1 MFFSCKVSRRI
12 RLFITRKNNYASCQN
27 ENTNPPQRATNSS
40 NEARHEC
47 STGILPVGQ
56 PGVSPGESLFGRR
69 DARRPHSRDGSAAAA
84 GSMIYLDYNA
94 TTPLCDEAREAMLL
108 YLDRHFGNPSSVHAA
123 GREARAAIDGARDK
137 LAALLRV
144 EPHELIFTSG
154 GTESC
159 NLAVLG
165 LARCPS
171 SRGGHV
177 ISNKAEHHAVLNAL
191 EYLEKRKNFEVT
203 WLNVSRDGIV
213 DLDQLASS
221 IRSDTRLVSIMTAN
235 NETGVI
241 QPMRE
246 ISQICRDRGVLL
258 HSDMVQ
264 AFGKTD
270 VDVSLVDVASF
281 AAHKFYGPKGTG
293 FLCLRAGLPI
303 QPIMFGGAHE
313 NQRRPG
319 TENVAGIAGM
329 AAAAEWILRD
339 RETEQERRAGLRDQL
354 WRGIA
359 DVFPDAQ
366 QNGDPTHRLANTLN
380 ASFIGVDS
388 ETMLMALD
396 LEGICASSGSACMVG
411 SVRASHVLLAMG
423 LPMERARSAIRLSL
437 GEWTTAEEI
446 ADAGDALDRI
456 AKRTKDARE
465 YALA

>member
-1 MFFSCKVSRRI
+1 
-12 RLFITRKNNYASCQN
+12 
-27 ENTNPPQRATNSS
+27 
-40 NEARHEC
+40 
-47 STGILPVGQ
+47 
-56 PGVSPGESLFGRR
+56 
-69 DARRPHSRDGSAAAA
+69 
-84 GSMIYLDYNA
+84 MIYLDYNA
-94 TTPLCDEAREAMLL
+94 TTPLCDAAREAMLP
-108 YLDRHFGNPSSVHAA
+108 YLGRYFGNPSSVHAA
-123 GREARAAIDGARDK
+123 GREARAAIDNARDK
-137 LAALLRV
+137 LGALLRAKPG
-144 EPHELIFTSG
+144 EIIFTG
-154 GTESC
+154 GATESC

-165 LARCPS
+165 LARSSS
-171 SRGGHV
+171 SRGGHI
-177 ISNKAEHHAVLNAL
+177 ISNKAEHHAVLHPL
-191 EYLEKRKNFEVT
+191 EHLEQHEGFEVT
-203 WLNVSRDGIV
+203 WLNVSESGMV
-213 DLDQLASS
+213 DLDQLADS
-221 IRSDTRLVSIMTAN
+221 IRPDTRLVSIMTAN

-339 RETEQERRAGLRDQL
+339 RETEQERRAQLRDQL
-354 WRGIA
+354 WRSIV

-437 GEWTTAEEI
+437 GKWTTAKEI

>member
-1 MFFSCKVSRRI
+1 
-12 RLFITRKNNYASCQN
+12 
-27 ENTNPPQRATNSS
+27 
-40 NEARHEC
+40 
-47 STGILPVGQ
+47 
-56 PGVSPGESLFGRR
+56 
-69 DARRPHSRDGSAAAA
+69 
-84 GSMIYLDYNA
+84 MIYLDYNA
-94 TTPLCDEAREAMLL
+94 TTPLCDAAREAMLP
-108 YLDRHFGNPSSVHAA
+108 YLGRYFGNPSSVHAA
-123 GREARAAIDGARDK
+123 GREARAAIDNARDK
-137 LAALLRV
+137 LGVLLRAKPG
-144 EPHELIFTSG
+144 EIIFTG
-154 GTESC
+154 GATESC
-159 NLAVLG
+159 NLGVLG
-165 LARCPS
+165 LARSSS
-171 SRGGHV
+171 SRGGHI
-177 ISNKAEHHAVLNAL
+177 ISNKAEHHAVLHPL
-191 EYLEKRKNFEVT
+191 EHLEQHEGFEVT
-203 WLNVSRDGIV
+203 WLNVSESGMV
-213 DLDQLASS
+213 DLDQLADS
-221 IRSDTRLVSIMTAN
+221 IRPDTRLVSIMTAN
-235 NETGVI
+235 NETGVV

-329 AAAAEWILRD
+329 AAAAEWILHD
-339 RETEQERRAGLRDQL
+339 RETEQERRAQLRDQL
-354 WRGIA
+354 WRSIA

-437 GEWTTAEEI
+437 GKWTTAEEI
-446 ADAGDALDRI
+446 AATGDALDRI

>member
-1 MFFSCKVSRRI
+1 
-12 RLFITRKNNYASCQN
+12 
-27 ENTNPPQRATNSS
+27 
-40 NEARHEC
+40 
-47 STGILPVGQ
+47 
-56 PGVSPGESLFGRR
+56 
-69 DARRPHSRDGSAAAA
+69 
-84 GSMIYLDYNA
+84 MIYLDYNA
-94 TTPLCDEAREAMLL
+94 TTPLCDAAREAMLP
-108 YLDRHFGNPSSVHAA
+108 YLGRYFGNPSSVHAA
-123 GREARAAIDGARDK
+123 GREARAAIDNARDK
-137 LAALLRV
+137 LGALLRAKPG
-144 EPHELIFTSG
+144 EIIFTG
-154 GTESC
+154 GATESC

-165 LARCPS
+165 LARSSS
-171 SRGGHV
+171 SRGGHI
-177 ISNKAEHHAVLNAL
+177 ISNKAEHHAVLHPL
-191 EYLEKRKNFEVT
+191 EHLEQHEGFEVT
-203 WLNVSRDGIV
+203 WLNVSESGMV
-213 DLDQLASS
+213 DLDQLADS
-221 IRSDTRLVSIMTAN
+221 IRPDTRLVSIMTAN

-339 RETEQERRAGLRDQL
+339 RETEQERRARLRDQL

-366 QNGDPTHRLANTLN
+366 QNGDPAHRLANTLN
-380 ASFIGVDS
+380 TSFIGIDS

-437 GEWTTAEEI
+437 GKWTTAEEI
-446 ADAGDALDRI
+446 AATGDALDRI

>member
-1 MFFSCKVSRRI
+1 
-12 RLFITRKNNYASCQN
+12 
-27 ENTNPPQRATNSS
+27 
-40 NEARHEC
+40 
-47 STGILPVGQ
+47 
-56 PGVSPGESLFGRR
+56 
-69 DARRPHSRDGSAAAA
+69 
-84 GSMIYLDYNA
+84 MIYLDYNA
-94 TTPLCDEAREAMLL
+94 TTPLCDAAREAMLP
-108 YLDRHFGNPSSVHAA
+108 YLGRYFGNPSSVHAA
-123 GREARAAIDGARDK
+123 GREARAAIDNARDK
-137 LAALLRV
+137 LGALLRAKPG
-144 EPHELIFTSG
+144 EIIFTG
-154 GTESC
+154 GATESC
-159 NLAVLG
+159 NLGVLG
-165 LARCPS
+165 LARSSS

-177 ISNKAEHHAVLNAL
+177 ISNKAEHHAVLHPL
-191 EYLEKRKNFEVT
+191 EHLEQHEGFEVT
-203 WLNVSRDGIV
+203 WLNVSESGLV
-213 DLDQLASS
+213 DLDQLADS
-221 IRSDTRLVSIMTAN
+221 IRPDTRLVSIMTAN

-246 ISQICRDRGVLL
+246 ISKICRDRGVLL

-339 RETEQERRAGLRDQL
+339 RETEQERRAQLRDQL
-354 WRGIA
+354 WRSVA

-437 GEWTTAEEI
+437 GKWTTAEEI
-446 ADAGDALDRI
+446 AATGNVLDRI